1 MKTKIGVLF
10 LQCESQFSSIA
21 MIHSLLMRYFDREH
35 IEVHVACTA
44 GIGREKPPS
53 LQAFETIPE
62 LHVRPTVF
70 SPTIFRRSKMDIVRS
85 MISTGIPAMVS
96 IAGLVR
102 YVKQHD
108 IDIIHWSERPRDAF
122 YSVLLARLT
131 GTKSILHLHGK
142 CDTWMGSLALWA
154 MEQADGIIGV
164 SQFVAQSAI
173 AKGYR
178 PDKVY
183 HVLNSID
190 ASHWNYDTDRSAVR
204 REFGISP
211 DAPLLAIISRIL
223 PWKGQELLLNALV
236 KVKDQVPGVKL
247 LIVGEGDSST
257 MPMGRNYMVVLKE
270 MVRELKLSEQVI
282 FTGHRSDVQ
291 EILAACDLYTMPTF
305 EEPFGVVFL
314 EAMAMKKPII
324 ALNSGGAPEAI
335 EHGKAGLLSPPGDIS
350 QLAENILGLINNP
363 ALREQMGEYGRARVE
378 QYFNPC
384 RMADDVERIYQLV
397 LGKTVMSRQEQ
408 MPAVET
414 PHHR

>member
-21 MIHSLLMRYFDREH
+21 MIHSLLMQYFDREH
-35 IEVHVACTA
+35 IEVHVACAA
-44 GIGREKPPS
+44 GTEREKPPS

-62 LHVRPTVF
+62 LHIRPTVF

-85 MISTGIPAMVS
+85 TISTGIPAMVG

-154 MEQADGIIGV
+154 MGQADGIIGV
-164 SQFVAQSAI
+164 SRFVAQSAL

-183 HVLNSID
+183 HVLNSVN
-190 ASHWNYDTDRSAVR
+190 SSRWNHDTDGSAVR
-204 REFGISP
+204 REFGIAT

-223 PWKGQELLLNALV
+223 SWKGQELLLKALV
-236 KVKDQVPGVKL
+236 KVKDKVPSVKL
-247 LIVGEGDSST
+247 LIVGEEDSST
-257 MPMGRNYMVVLKE
+257 MPMGYSYMDVLKE
-270 MVRELKLSEQVI
+270 MVRKLELSEQVI
-282 FTGHRSDVQ
+282 FTGRRSDVQ
-291 EILAACDLYTMPTF
+291 EILAACDIYTMPTF
-305 EEPFGVVFL
+305 EEPCAVVIL
-314 EAMAMKKPII
+314 EAMAMKKPIV
-324 ALNSGGAPEAI
+324 ALDSGGTPEEV
-335 EHGKAGLLSPPGDIS
+335 EHSRAGLLSPPGDVHK
-350 QLAENILGLINNP
+350 LAENILMLINNP
-363 ALREQMGEYGRARVE
+363 ALRKRMGEYGRGRVE

-397 LGKTVMSRQEQ
+397 LGKTVILR
-408 MPAVET
+408 
-414 PHHR
+414 